1 MPDNKI
7 HQTICADLNDW
18 VMARFNA
25 GLEKTL
31 DADGNDTSEKTQ
43 ITTYVI
49 NLDPE
54 DGEED
59 HMAMDGAEDDMG
71 SEDDDVEARV
81 DDLESALDDLK
92 AEFEKLM
99 ADEQGE
105 ESEDD
110 EDMGDDEDDEDMG
123 DDEDAEE
130 DAEDEDEDE
139 EDSDH
144 SEPVVISLV
153 DHTEQPSQNRDS
165 VKVSFDH
172 SLTQDQGSDVS
183 DSLNKLTTE
192 LKQWAQSNLM
202 GFEVRDVSVQA
213 GKRGEHGNAIAE
225 SKFSALTGTVKTS
238 VQTLENARLIV
249 KHTDIIN
256 DDVRGA
262 RTRRI
267 HRIYVENNSGERF
280 LMPFNNLR
288 GARAMARHVNEGGN
302 PYDQRG
308 QSISNLAEEAAQL
321 GRFVR
326 RTRNRT
332 FEDTVAL
339 DMITSASQRLTEVRS
354 LLTRVSG
361 ERGYARHAE
370 SLDQTPVVEYDQ
382 SVKHHFIR
390 NQYDEQLDNSLPYA
404 WRAYQMTRLQET
416 DQFESWANR
425 IVSELD
431 DNTMA
436 PKPDARLAPLQ
447 KALGLNTPQAQSKDP
462 LKVQMSAKKTPVI
475 SYDPRDA
482 DAKKK
487 IAGLVS
493 GGTKVPA
500 GTTFAPMSEAP
511 TQATLRVVSGDGEE
525 TKINLNPAKLGDDA
539 LGHTIE
545 QIKEAHPDAKF
556 YYSKNGGAEQDL
568 HELLGRDKAD
578 DLLQDVKSPGQEA
591 TTVDDCESYG
601 HGLAEDDMEE
611 GNKFT
616 VARKKAIE
624 AGKNGFKVG
633 DKQYSVTGD
642 TDAEEVSE
650 SLARILHL
658 SGIRK

>member
-7 HQTICADLNDW
+7 HETICADLNDW

-54 DGEED
+54 SDG
-59 HMAMDGAEDDMG
+59 
-71 SEDDDVEARV
+71 
-81 DDLESALDDLK
+81 
-92 AEFEKLM
+92 
-99 ADEQGE
+99 
-105 ESEDD
+105 
-110 EDMGDDEDDEDMG
+110 
-123 DDEDAEE
+123 
-130 DAEDEDEDE
+130 
-139 EDSDH
+139 

-172 SLTQDQGSDVS
+172 SLTQDQGSEVS

-202 GFEVRDVSVQA
+202 GFEIRDVSVQA

-321 GRFVR
+321 GRFMR

-339 DMITSASQRLTEVRS
+339 DMITSASQRLTEVRT

-416 DQFESWANR
+416 DEFESWANR

-431 DNTMA
+431 DNTLDT
-436 PKPDARLAPLQ
+436 KPNAKPNAKLAPIQ
-447 KALGLNTPQAQSKDP
+447 KALGMNTPQAQTTDPLTPQAQKADPLTPQAQKADP
-462 LKVQMSAKKTPVI
+462 LKVQMSAKNKPVI
-475 SYDPRDA
+475 SYDPKDP

-493 GGTKVPA
+493 GGAKMPA
-500 GTTFAPMSEAP
+500 GTTFAPMLEAP
-511 TQATLRVVSGDGEE
+511 TEATLRVVSGNGKE

-539 LGHTIE
+539 LGHKIE
-545 QIKEAHPDAKF
+545 QIKQAHPDAQF
-556 YYSKNGGAEQDL
+556 YYSENGGAEQDL
-568 HELLGRDKAD
+568 HEMLGGDKAD
-578 DLLQDVKSPGQEA
+578 DLLRDVSSPGQEA
-591 TTVDDCESYG
+591 TTVDDRESYD

-616 VARKKAIE
+616 GARVQAIK
-624 AGKNGFKVG
+624 AGKNSFNV
-633 DKQYSVTGD
+633 DDEQYSVTGD
-642 TDAEEVSE
+642 KDVSE

>member
-49 NLDPE
+49 NLAPE
-54 DGEED
+54 S
-59 HMAMDGAEDDMG
+59 DD
-71 SEDDDVEARV
+71 
-81 DDLESALDDLK
+81 
-92 AEFEKLM
+92 
-99 ADEQGE
+99 
-105 ESEDD
+105 
-110 EDMGDDEDDEDMG
+110 
-123 DDEDAEE
+123 
-130 DAEDEDEDE
+130 
-139 EDSDH
+139 

-172 SLTQDQGSDVS
+172 SLTQSHDSEVS

-321 GRFVR
+321 GRFMR

-390 NQYDEQLDNSLPYA
+390 NQYDEQLDNSLTYA

-431 DNTMA
+431 DNTMDT
-436 PKPDARLAPLQ
+436 KPDARLAPIQ
-447 KALGLNTPQAQSKDP
+447 KALGMNTPQAQSKDP
-462 LKVQMSAKKTPVI
+462 LKVQMSAKNTPVI
-475 SYDPRDA
+475 SYDPGDA
-482 DAKKK
+482 GAKKK

-493 GGTKVPA
+493 GGAKVPA

-511 TQATLRVVSGDGEE
+511 TQATLRVVPGDG
-525 TKINLNPAKLGDDA
+525 KKIKPINLNPAKLGDDA
-539 LGHTIE
+539 LGHKIE
-545 QIKEAHPDAKF
+545 QIKKAHPDARF
-556 YYSKNGGAEQDL
+556 YYSENGGAEQ
-568 HELLGRDKAD
+568 ELPEMLGGDKAD

-591 TTVDDCESYG
+591 TTVDDRESYG
-601 HGLAEDDMEE
+601 HGLAEDDVEE

-616 VARKKAIE
+616 GARVQAIK
-624 AGKNGFKVG
+624 AGKNGFEVD

>member
-7 HQTICADLNDW
+7 HETICADLNDW

-54 DGEED
+54 SDG
-59 HMAMDGAEDDMG
+59 
-71 SEDDDVEARV
+71 
-81 DDLESALDDLK
+81 
-92 AEFEKLM
+92 
-99 ADEQGE
+99 
-105 ESEDD
+105 
-110 EDMGDDEDDEDMG
+110 
-123 DDEDAEE
+123 
-130 DAEDEDEDE
+130 
-139 EDSDH
+139 

-165 VKVSFDH
+165 IKVSFDH
-172 SLTQDQGSDVS
+172 SLIQSQNSEVS

-202 GFEVRDVSVQA
+202 GFEIRDVSVQA

-288 GARAMARHVNEGGN
+288 GARAMARHVNGGGN

-321 GRFVR
+321 GRFMR

-370 SLDQTPVVEYDQ
+370 NLDQTPVVEYDQ

-416 DQFESWANR
+416 DEFESWANR

-431 DNTMA
+431 DNTLDT
-436 PKPDARLAPLQ
+436 KPNAKLAPIQ
-447 KALGLNTPQAQSKDP
+447 KALGMNTPQAQTTDP
-462 LKVQMSAKKTPVI
+462 LTVQMSTKNTPMI
-475 SYDPRDA
+475 SYDPKDA

-493 GGTKVPA
+493 GGAKMPA

-511 TQATLRVVSGDGEE
+511 TQATLRVVSGNGKE

-539 LGHTIE
+539 LGHKIE
-545 QIKEAHPDAKF
+545 QIKQAHPDAQF
-556 YYSKNGGAEQDL
+556 YYSENGGAEQDL
-568 HELLGRDKAD
+568 HEMLGGDKAD
-578 DLLQDVKSPGQEA
+578 DLLRDVSSPGQEA
-591 TTVDDCESYG
+591 TTVDDRESYD

-616 VARKKAIE
+616 GARVKAIN
-624 AGKNGFKVG
+624 AGKNSFNV
-633 DKQYSVTGD
+633 DDEQYSVTGD
-642 TDAEEVSE
+642 TADEKISE

>member
-7 HQTICADLNDW
+7 HETICADLNDW

-54 DGEED
+54 SDG
-59 HMAMDGAEDDMG
+59 
-71 SEDDDVEARV
+71 
-81 DDLESALDDLK
+81 
-92 AEFEKLM
+92 
-99 ADEQGE
+99 
-105 ESEDD
+105 
-110 EDMGDDEDDEDMG
+110 
-123 DDEDAEE
+123 
-130 DAEDEDEDE
+130 
-139 EDSDH
+139 

-165 VKVSFDH
+165 IKVSFDH
-172 SLTQDQGSDVS
+172 SLIQSQNSEVS
-183 DSLNKLTTE
+183 DSLNKLTTD

-202 GFEVRDVSVQA
+202 GFEIRDVSVQA

-238 VQTLENARLIV
+238 VQTLENARLVV

-321 GRFVR
+321 GRFMR

-370 SLDQTPVVEYDQ
+370 NLDQTPVVEYDQ

-416 DQFESWANR
+416 DEFESWANR

-431 DNTMA
+431 DNTLDT
-436 PKPDARLAPLQ
+436 KPNAKLAPIQ
-447 KALGLNTPQAQSKDP
+447 KALGMNTPQAQTTDP
-462 LKVQMSAKKTPVI
+462 LTVQMSTKNTPMI
-475 SYDPRDA
+475 SYDPKDA

-493 GGTKVPA
+493 GGTKMPA

-511 TQATLRVVSGDGEE
+511 TQATLRVVSGNGKE

-539 LGHTIE
+539 LGRKIV
-545 QIKEAHPDAKF
+545 QKIKRIKQAHPDAKF
-556 YYSKNGGAEQDL
+556 YFSENGGDEE
-568 HELLGRDKAD
+568 ELRGMLGGDKAD
-578 DLLQDVKSPGQEA
+578 DLLRDVSSPGQEA
-591 TTVDDCESYG
+591 ITVDDRESYD

-616 VARKKAIE
+616 GARVKAIN
-624 AGKNGFKVG
+624 AGKNSFNV
-633 DKQYSVTGD
+633 DDEQYSVTGD
-642 TDAEEVSE
+642 TADEKISE